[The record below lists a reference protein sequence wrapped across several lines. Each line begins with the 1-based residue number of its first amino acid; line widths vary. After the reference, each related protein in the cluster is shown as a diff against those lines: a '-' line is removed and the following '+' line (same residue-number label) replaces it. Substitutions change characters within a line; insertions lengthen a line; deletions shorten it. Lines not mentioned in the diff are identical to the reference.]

1 MKALKNWGLN
11 KIRTRDKLRYTG
23 AELLSLSD
31 QANLELLDTPRA
43 HEKD

>member
-23 AELLSLSD
+23 AELLSLND